1 MPVSITSSVRG
12 ALCALLLVVSTV
24 VLSLALL
31 APALLKRALPLP
43 PLARGCDRLL
53 IGLAGAWVALNKRW
67 MDAGGRSARWDVQGL
82 DGLHLQGWYLLAC
95 NHLSAVDILVLQHV
109 FHGRIPFLKFFLKRE
124 LIWVPLIGLAWWAL
138 DFPFM
143 RRGKTREAQ
152 RRDLETARA
161 ACEKFRHQPT
171 SVMNFV
177 EGTRVS
183 AEKIA
188 SERSPYKHLLK
199 PKVGGLS
206 VALATMGEQ
215 FEALLDVTLVYPD
228 GVPSFWDLLCG
239 RLHTV
244 SVHVQQREIPPQLL
258 GMDAAGERARLVR
271 LGRWLEQIWVGKDAR
286 IEATLQSRRAAGQ
299 GS

>member
-1 MPVSITSSVRG
+1 
-12 ALCALLLVVSTV
+12 
-24 VLSLALL
+24 
-31 APALLKRALPLP
+31 
-43 PLARGCDRLL
+43 
-53 IGLAGAWVALNKRW
+53 
-67 MDAGGRSARWDVQGL
+67 VQGL

-124 LIWVPLIGLAWWAL
+124 LIWVPLIGMAWWAL

-152 RRDLETARA
+152 RQDLETARA

-239 RLHTV
+239 RSADSGSGACLNLRSANSSESDRQLPTAAA
-244 SVHVQQREIPPQLL
+244 SSSTGEGPWPPPS
-258 GMDAAGERARLVR
+258 GAGSSATSAATPLS
-271 LGRWLEQIWVGKDAR
+271 K
-286 IEATLQSRRAAGQ
+286 ATRKR
-299 GS
+299 